1 MNLALQKVL
10 KAKSIWNIPQR
21 QRVGATGD
29 HGLHTRVGV
38 DGTPE
43 FAPCQA
49 GVRQHAGVSQRDG
62 TQPRRLLAWAKET
75 DQFVAEKSRCEHNQM
90 VSWCTYCSSEAR
102 TRDRKPGRVLP
113 GKAGALP
120 ETMKHT
126 AVENKHRNTY
136 RDRRAPV
143 AANCTGVKGVGPFAS
158 KLYTWCI
165 DSGKVRRERDKE

>member
-1 MNLALQKVL
+1 MGCTLVL
-10 KAKSIWNIPQR
+10 VWMGYLSLPRAR
-21 QRVGATGD
+21 QVYDSMQVSANVMGPSPG
-29 HGLHTRVGV
+29 GV
-38 DGTPE
+38 
-43 FAPCQA
+43 
-49 GVRQHAGVSQRDG
+49 
-62 TQPRRLLAWAKET
+62 LAWAKET

-90 VSWCTYCSSEAR
+90 VSWCMYCSSEAR

-143 AANCTGVKGVGPFAS
+143 ATNCTGVKGVRPFAS
-158 KLYTWCI
+158 NLYTWCI
-165 DSGKVRRERDKE
+165 DSGKVRRERDKEYRSQSCQKCQS